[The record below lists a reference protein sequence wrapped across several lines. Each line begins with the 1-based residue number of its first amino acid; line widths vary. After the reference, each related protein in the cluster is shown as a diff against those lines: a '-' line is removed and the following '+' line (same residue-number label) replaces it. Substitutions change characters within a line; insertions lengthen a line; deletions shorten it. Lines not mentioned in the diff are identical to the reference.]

1 MKKLISRRNFL
12 KACAVAGSAA
22 ALTACGGKGGSNN
35 SAAAAVEVTGPVEF
49 PLAEKVTFTGTTSY
63 PAGSESEPNNRTIF
77 KRLEEATNVH
87 IDWTAIQ
94 SDKRLEEATNVHIDW
109 TAIQSDQWGDK
120 ITLTMANPNTLTDFI
135 FSADFSDSNL
145 LRYADQGVVIPLEEY
160 IDTCMPNLQA
170 VFEKYPEYRTMCT
183 DPLSRP
189 SAA

>member
-35 SAAAAVEVTGPVEF
+35 SATAAVEVTGPVEF

-94 SDKRLEEATNVHIDW
+94 SD
-109 TAIQSDQWGDK
+109 QWGDK
-120 ITLTMANPNTLTDFI
+120 ITLTMANPNTLTD
-135 FSADFSDSNL
+135 SRTA
-145 LRYADQGVVIPLEEY
+145 
-160 IDTCMPNLQA
+160 TCCATLTRA
-170 VFEKYPEYRTMCT
+170 
-183 DPLSRP
+183 L
-189 SAA
+189 